1 MKREWLRNYR
11 EDAGLT
17 QTEFSEVLDIAP
29 STYSNIEN
37 GNTNPSSAIRWNI
50 ARLLG
55 FDYEEWE
62 QDYARRNTWKD

>member
-1 MKREWLRNYR
+1 MKREWLINYR

-17 QTEFSEVLDIAP
+17 QTELAEVLNITQ
-29 STYSNIEN
+29 SFYSDLEN
-37 GNTNPSSAIRWNI
+37 GTANPGEAVRWNI

-62 QDYARRNTWKD
+62 QDYARRTQWKD